1 MPSTRALF
9 ALAFMPD
16 WPWLIILAMYFDTV
30 KPGRGQAL
38 TLRDGR

>member
-1 MPSTRALF
+1 MCTRAPL
-9 ALAFMPD
+9 ALALLSD